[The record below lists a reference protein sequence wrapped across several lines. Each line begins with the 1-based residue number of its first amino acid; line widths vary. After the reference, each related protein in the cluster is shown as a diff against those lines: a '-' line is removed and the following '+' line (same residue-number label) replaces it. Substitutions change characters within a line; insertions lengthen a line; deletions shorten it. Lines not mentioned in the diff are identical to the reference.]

1 MDFYDMKILILKG
14 ESCVECLNINAF
26 VSMLQTQTNSSR
38 SSKWVRVLP
47 FNDLPVAIK
56 TK

>member
-26 VSMLQTQTNSSR
+26 VSKTDNFALN
-38 SSKWVRVLP
+38 
-47 FNDLPVAIK
+47 NDI
-56 TK
+56 